1 MSKNNWQNYF
11 GEDTKVYIFKCTK
24 CKFEDPVPDWL
35 LDEFG
40 GFSLLNKKTPKKNF
54 KMTCPKCGGN
64 VELKYGTGKCEHCGT
79 NFTTQFKLQE
89 M

>member
-11 GEDTKVYIFKCTK
+11 GTDTKAYIFKCCK

-40 GFSLLNKKTPKKNF
+40 GFSL
-54 KMTCPKCGGN
+54 
-64 VELKYGTGKCEHCGT
+64 
-79 NFTTQFKLQE
+79 
-89 M
+89 